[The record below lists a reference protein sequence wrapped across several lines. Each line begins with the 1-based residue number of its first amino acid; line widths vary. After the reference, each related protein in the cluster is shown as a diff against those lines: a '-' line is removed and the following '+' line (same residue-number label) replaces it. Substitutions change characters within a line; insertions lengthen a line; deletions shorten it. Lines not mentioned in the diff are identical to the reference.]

1 MKAIWAQSRDG
12 IIGDGSSMPWHL
24 PEDLRH
30 FKNTTMGEDIL
41 MGRKTW
47 ESIGSRALPG
57 RINLVLSTREPGDWS
72 AGATVVSSVPDEF
85 DGWLIGGGSLY
96 QSLYPRLSRISVTLV
111 DVLLNGTFHSPVTV
125 PNVASDPA
133 FSHTTAGNWETSAK
147 GSLTHAD
154 SPVRYSF
161 HEYTRKA

>member
-12 IIGDGSSMPWHL
+12 IIGDGSTMPWHL
-24 PEDLRH
+24 PEDLHH

-47 ESIGSRALPG
+47 ESIGSKALPG
-57 RINLVLSTREPGDWS
+57 RTNLVLSTREPGDWS
-72 AGATVVSSVPDEF
+72 AGATVVSSVPADF

-96 QSLYPRLSRISVTLV
+96 QSLYPRLSRIAVTLI
-111 DVLLNGTFHSPVTV
+111 DVLLDGLLATPVTV
-125 PNVASDPA
+125 PSVTSDPA
-133 FSHTTAGNWETSAK
+133 FSHTVDGIWQTSAK
-147 GSLTHAD
+147 GSFAHTD
-154 SPVRYSF
+154 GPVHYAF